1 MGPLIAL
8 FCLGCLLIP
17 GGALLMIVDIPVTS
31 RGVSWNEFK
40 RACGI
45 MIHRRRFQVGLVC
58 VAVGL
63 LILLGIF
70 KMLLP

>member
-8 FCLGCLLIP
+8 FCLGCVLLA
-17 GGALLMIVDIPVTS
+17 GGALSMLTAISFVSWDA
-31 RGVSWNEFK
+31 SWNEIK
-40 RACGI
+40 RACGA